1 MDEEKNYP
9 KTDFAFVDDVE
20 HVNYKPHP
28 FTVGTRHVAY
38 ASDHNGGMLTQ
49 DVVEKFPCAY
59 RNCSLPYAAH
69 TSDHVAFVKL
79 TRDATNEEVG
89 AWLKSLIPWTE
100 ERKIDGFGFIKTGFR
115 IKPPVSPEGDV
126 DGESVK

>member
-38 ASDHNGGMLTQ
+38 ADPGRAGE
-49 DVVEKFPCAY
+49 D
-59 RNCSLPYAAH
+59 SLVNP
-69 TSDHVAFVKL
+69 
-79 TRDATNEEVG
+79 
-89 AWLKSLIPWTE
+89 
-100 ERKIDGFGFIKTGFR
+100 
-115 IKPPVSPEGDV
+115 
-126 DGESVK
+126 